1 MAKRLEHILEWG
13 FAQDFQILVEIYL
26 YFLNSISCWA
36 EKPKWNEMKWK
47 RVLGLRIEPIKKS

>member
-1 MAKRLEHILEWG
+1 MAKRLEHVLEWG

-36 EKPKWNEMKWK
+36 EKPKWNEMKENI
-47 RVLGLRIEPIKKS
+47 RVEDRGQTAN